1 MVALAAYFLPNKFRL
16 TTMAFTMDTL
26 ANWLTN
32 KVLSALFAR
41 YSNSIHMIALS
52 FLVPRGSGLRAN
64 FGLAL
69 ILGLLDRVT
78 RTLLATLVSTTGTGF
93 VRPITSRT
101 LVTSTMNSHTDVFLH
116 PFSLRLL

>member
-1 MVALAAYFLPNKFRL
+1 
-16 TTMAFTMDTL
+16 
-26 ANWLTN
+26 
-32 KVLSALFAR
+32 
-41 YSNSIHMIALS
+41 
-52 FLVPRGSGLRAN
+52 
-64 FGLAL
+64 
-69 ILGLLDRVT
+69 VT